1 MLRVDQRRRKFQLVD
16 ISRGSRTSFWMP
28 RAEASVEAENDKDCS
43 LMLNI
48 FTINYIK
55 CFVILSSVP
64 VMSVCRLASCPS
76 WNFLSPTQIIFY
88 LLFYLVP
95 SVYVILVRIIN
106 VNHLILLLLPLMT
119 NMGGMG
125 HPSIYLQVESLV
137 KTEISI

>member
-64 VMSVCRLASCPS
+64 VMSVCRLASCP
-76 WNFLSPTQIIFY
+76 P
-88 LLFYLVP
+88 
-95 SVYVILVRIIN
+95 
-106 VNHLILLLLPLMT
+106 
-119 NMGGMG
+119 
-125 HPSIYLQVESLV
+125 
-137 KTEISI
+137 

>member
-106 VNHLILLLLPLMT
+106 VNHLILQLLLLMT

-125 HPSIYLQVESLV
+125 HPSIYLQVESLD